1 MGLNGMIRL
10 LHLSDLHINAGFAN
24 KSAYIREQLKLS
36 LNKSFECAVS
46 YAINEKVDGVM
57 IVGDLFDRPQVSYA
71 LERFIRQQI
80 GRLLE
85 NDIHFFYV
93 NGNHDPA
100 GTTPVLDVFQTNP
113 FFHAFNTDTCKR
125 QTIQFAQGHTC
136 EFIASAHAFKGEQ
149 RDLVKLYPVKSN
161 ASYWVGM
168 AHASVV
174 NAQSVGEKAAYM
186 GTTLPQIESLHYD
199 YFALGHIHIRQRL
212 SERVAYA
219 GNLMGLNYKEI
230 GEKGGM
236 MVTLSEHGTTV
247 QPVNFNEVQWE
258 AIDFEL
264 NSAIETL
271 YDLEMALYG
280 DIAEHISDL
289 GYSTEK
295 LIVRVHVYGRSKC
308 YHSLRDVDAVAAL
321 ETALCQRLHLL
332 DVNLKDIGLAS
343 DYDLKALEREQTV
356 LAMALE
362 LLNSPEAYPELL
374 ERLYQLPMFKT
385 VTTAHSREALL
396 RERMDSIRAELV
408 DRMLKVPDEN

>member
-1 MGLNGMIRL
+1 
-10 LHLSDLHINAGFAN
+10 
-24 KSAYIREQLKLS
+24 
-36 LNKSFECAVS
+36 
-46 YAINEKVDGVM
+46 
-57 IVGDLFDRPQVSYA
+57 
-71 LERFIRQQI
+71 
-80 GRLLE
+80 
-85 NDIHFFYV
+85 
-93 NGNHDPA
+93 
-100 GTTPVLDVFQTNP
+100 
-113 FFHAFNTDTCKR
+113 
-125 QTIQFAQGHTC
+125 
-136 EFIASAHAFKGEQ
+136 
-149 RDLVKLYPVKSN
+149 
-161 ASYWVGM
+161 
-168 AHASVV
+168 
-174 NAQSVGEKAAYM
+174 
-186 GTTLPQIESLHYD
+186 
-199 YFALGHIHIRQRL
+199 
-212 SERVAYA
+212 
-219 GNLMGLNYKEI
+219 MGLNYKEI